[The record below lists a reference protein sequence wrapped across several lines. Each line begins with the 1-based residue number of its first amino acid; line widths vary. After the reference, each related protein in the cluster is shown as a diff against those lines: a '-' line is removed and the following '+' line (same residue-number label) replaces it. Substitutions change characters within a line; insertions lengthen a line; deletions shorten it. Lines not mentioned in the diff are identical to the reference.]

1 MMKNLT
7 FVILLLA
14 VVSAG
19 CKKEKALPQSIVG
32 SWELRN
38 LYGVQVPGAPSA
50 FKAGNGDVIVFTDTE
65 YQKINDGKV
74 TTKGTYKIVNE
85 SAEIDGNSYSK
96 ALIYD
101 NKGTKWYFKIS
112 GNNLLISVGSIAYD
126 GFTMTYENL

>member
-38 LYGVQVPGAPSA
+38 LYGVQVPGAPSV
-50 FKAGNGDVIVFTDTE
+50 FKAGNGDVIVFKDTE
-65 YQKINDGKV
+65 FQKLNDGKV
-74 TTKGTYKIVNE
+74 TSKGTYKIITD
-85 SAEIDGNSYSK
+85 SAEIDGTSYSK
-96 ALIYD
+96 ALIY
-101 NKGTKWYFKIS
+101 NNQGIKWHFKIS
-112 GNNLLISVGSIAYD
+112 GRDLLISSGSIAFD
-126 GFTMTYENL
+126 GFTMKYENL

>member
-1 MMKNLT
+1 MKNFILATLT
-7 FVILLLA
+7 LVIVL
-14 VVSAG
+14 AG

-38 LYGVQVPGAPSA
+38 VYGIQVAGSPST

-65 YQKINDGKV
+65 YQKMNDGKV

-85 SAEIDGNSYSK
+85 SAEIDGNTFSK
-96 ALIYD
+96 ALIYND
-101 NKGTKWYFKIS
+101 QGMKWYFKIS
-112 GNNLLISVGSIAYD
+112 GKNLIISAGSIAYD